1 MQARWIKA
9 LTHPG
14 AWMFAILWMLES
26 FARSSIAAV
35 SPVVAF
41 DLAGGARNMTFMFT
55 VAGGVSIISSFA
67 IPYLVFWLKPTK
79 TYRTGAIFVG
89 LAPLIMAFG
98 SIEMFFIGL
107 LLRVFA
113 LNCLAI
119 GLSLFIMGYIHKRD
133 MGRSEPLRMFLAAIP
148 WTIGPSLGTWLYDD
162 YGMWPPFILAA
173 GMGGLI
179 VLYVSLVKI
188 DEKPLLKAAPARPA
202 NPIGFIP
209 RYVRQPRLRLA
220 YLLVFGRESW
230 WWMFYL
236 YTPVY
241 AEQSGLGLM
250 TGAIVLS
257 IGSALVFFA
266 NQWGWVMRRIG
277 MRRHLM
283 TGFIGCGICVIAAGL
298 MIDDPW
304 ITIGLILLSAI
315 FLTSSEAAGNIPFLR
330 AVKARERTEMTMVYG
345 TYRDV
350 IALTIPGIYTVLLS
364 FFDLSSVFVSTGI
377 MLFVYAWFARHV
389 PKGM

>member
-1 MQARWIKA
+1 
-9 LTHPG
+9 
-14 AWMFAILWMLES
+14 MFALLWMLES

-55 VAGGVSIISSFA
+55 VAGAVSIVSSFA
-67 IPYLVFWLKPTK
+67 IPYLVYWLKPTL
-79 TYRTGAIFVG
+79 TYRVGAVFVA
-89 LAPLIMAFG
+89 LAPLVMAAG
-98 SIEMFFIGL
+98 SFEFFFIGL
-107 LLRVFA
+107 LVRVFA

-119 GLSLFIMGYIHKRD
+119 GLSLFIMGYIHRRD

-148 WTIGPSLGTWLYDD
+148 WTIGPSLGTWLYET

-173 GMGGLI
+173 AMGGLI
-179 VLYVSLVKI
+179 VLYLAIIEI
-188 DEKPLLKAAPARPA
+188 DEKPLLKAAPARPT
-202 NPIGFIP
+202 NPLAYVP
-209 RYVRQPRLRLA
+209 RFVRQPRLRLA
-220 YLLVFGRESW
+220 YLMVFGRETW

-241 AEQSGLGLM
+241 AEESGLGLM

-266 NQWGWVMRRIG
+266 NQWGWLMRRIG
-277 MRRHLM
+277 MRRHM
-283 TGFIGCGICVIAAGL
+283 MAGFVGCGVAVMAAGATL
-298 MIDDPW
+298 DNPW
-304 ITIGLILLSAI
+304 IAIGLILVSAI

-330 AVKARERTEMTMVYG
+330 AVRARERTEMTMVYG
-345 TYRDV
+345 TYRDL
-350 IALTIPGIYTVLLS
+350 IGLTVPGIFTILLS
-364 FFDLSSVFVSTGI
+364 FFGLWSVFVATGI
-377 MLFVYAWFARHV
+377 MLFVYAWFARHI

>member
-1 MQARWIKA
+1 MQARWLTA
-9 LTHPG
+9 LTRPG
-14 AWMFAILWMLES
+14 AWMFALLWMLES

-55 VAGGVSIISSFA
+55 VAGAVSIVSSFA
-67 IPYLVFWLKPTK
+67 IPYLVYWLKPTL
-79 TYRTGAIFVG
+79 TYRVGAVFVA
-89 LAPLIMAFG
+89 LAPLVMAAG
-98 SIEMFFIGL
+98 SFEFFFIGL
-107 LLRVFA
+107 LVRVFA

-119 GLSLFIMGYIHKRD
+119 GLSLFIMGYIHRRD

-148 WTIGPSLGTWLYDD
+148 WTIGPSLGTWLYET

-173 GMGGLI
+173 AMGGLI
-179 VLYVSLVKI
+179 VLYLAIIEI
-188 DEKPLLKAAPARPA
+188 DEKPLLKAAPARPT
-202 NPIGFIP
+202 NPLAYVP
-209 RYVRQPRLRLA
+209 RFVRQPRLRLA
-220 YLLVFGRESW
+220 YLMVFGRETW

-241 AEQSGLGLM
+241 AEESGLGLM

-277 MRRHLM
+277 MRRHM
-283 TGFIGCGICVIAAGL
+283 MAGFVGCGVAVMAAGAML
-298 MIDDPW
+298 DSPW
-304 ITIGLILLSAI
+304 IAIGLILVSAI

-330 AVKARERTEMTMVYG
+330 AVRARERTEMTMVYG
-345 TYRDV
+345 TYRDL
-350 IALTIPGIYTVLLS
+350 IGLTVPGIFTILLS
-364 FFDLSSVFVSTGI
+364 FFGLWSVFVATGI
-377 MLFVYAWFARHV
+377 MLFVYAWFARHI

>member
-1 MQARWIKA
+1 MQARWITA
-9 LTHPG
+9 LTRPG
-14 AWMFAILWMLES
+14 AWMFALLWMLES

-35 SPVVAF
+35 APVVAF

-55 VAGGVSIISSFA
+55 VVGAVSIVSSFA
-67 IPYLVFWLKPTK
+67 IPYLVFWLKPTR
-79 TYRTGAIFVG
+79 TYRAGAVFVA
-89 LAPLIMAFG
+89 LAPLVMALG
-98 SIEMFFIGL
+98 SFEMFFIGL
-107 LLRVFA
+107 VLRVFA

-148 WTIGPSLGTWLYDD
+148 WTIGPSLGTWLYDA

-173 GMGGLI
+173 AMGGFI
-179 VLYVSLVKI
+179 VLYVSLIRI
-188 DEKPLLKAAPARPA
+188 DDKPLQKAPKRPA
-202 NPIGFIP
+202 NPLSYVP
-209 RYVRQPRLRLA
+209 RFVRQPRLRLA
-220 YLLVFGRESW
+220 YMLVFGRESW

-241 AEQSGLGLM
+241 AEESGLGLM

-277 MRRHLM
+277 MRRHMM
-283 TGFIGCGICVIAAGL
+283 TGFIGCGVCVIAAGA

-304 ITIGLILLSAI
+304 ITISLILLSAV

-330 AVKARERTEMTMVYG
+330 AVRARERTEMSMVYG
-345 TYRDV
+345 TYRDF
-350 IALTIPGIYTVLLS
+350 IGLTVPGIYTILLS
-364 FFDLSSVFVSTGI
+364 LFDLSSVFIATGI
-377 MLFVYAWFARHV
+377 MLFGYAWGARHI
-389 PKGM
+389 PRGM

>member
-1 MQARWIKA
+1 MQARWLTA
-9 LTHPG
+9 LTRPG
-14 AWMFAILWMLES
+14 AWMFALLWMLES

-55 VAGGVSIISSFA
+55 VAGAVSIVSSFA
-67 IPYLVFWLKPTK
+67 IPYLVYWLKPTL
-79 TYRTGAIFVG
+79 TYRVGAVFVA
-89 LAPLIMAFG
+89 LAPLVMAAG
-98 SIEMFFIGL
+98 SFDFFFIGL
-107 LLRVFA
+107 LVRVFA

-119 GLSLFIMGYIHKRD
+119 GLSLFIMGYIHRRD

-148 WTIGPSLGTWLYDD
+148 WTIGPSLGTWLYEA
-162 YGMWPPFILAA
+162 YGMWPPFVLAA
-173 GMGGLI
+173 AMGGLI
-179 VLYVSLVKI
+179 VLYLSVVKI
-188 DEKPLLKAAPARPA
+188 DEKPLLKAAPTRPT
-202 NPIGFIP
+202 NPLAYVP
-209 RYVRQPRLRLA
+209 RFVRQPRLRLA
-220 YLLVFGRESW
+220 YLMVFGRETW

-241 AEQSGLGLM
+241 AEESGLGLM
-250 TGAIVLS
+250 TGAVVLS

-277 MRRHLM
+277 MRRHM
-283 TGFIGCGICVIAAGL
+283 MAGFVGCGVSVIAAGAML
-298 MIDDPW
+298 DSPW
-304 ITIGLILLSAI
+304 IAIGLILVSAI

-345 TYRDV
+345 TYRDLIGLSV
-350 IALTIPGIYTVLLS
+350 PGIFTILLS
-364 FFDLSSVFVSTGI
+364 FFGLSSVFVATGI
-377 MLFVYAWFARHV
+377 MLFFYAWFARHI